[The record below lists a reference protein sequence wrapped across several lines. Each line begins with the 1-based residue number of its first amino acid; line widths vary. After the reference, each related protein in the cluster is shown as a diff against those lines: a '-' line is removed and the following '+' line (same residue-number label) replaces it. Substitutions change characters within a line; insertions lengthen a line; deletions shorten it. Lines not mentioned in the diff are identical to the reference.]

1 MLRNFCASF
10 QGFEVSEALI
20 YITLRQMV
28 PQQPQLGS
36 GGMPPVPPSFLM
48 SGEKNKKPP
57 CGVDISKAA
66 RYGVVCHSKIVLR
79 IP

>member
-1 MLRNFCASF
+1 
-10 QGFEVSEALI
+10 
-20 YITLRQMV
+20 MV
-28 PQQPQLGS
+28 PHQPQAGS
-36 GGMPPVPPSFLM
+36 GVMPPTPPAFLM

-57 CGVDISKAA
+57 CGVDNSKAA